1 MKLEHI
7 ALTISGQG
15 EINNFYQNILGFE
28 QTKTFTLSKNL
39 SGKIFDIFI
48 DTPVFLMQKDK
59 LVLEIFVYPDY
70 VKQSLNHICLSVK
83 DRETLVAKA
92 KTQNYDCIR
101 IKREVFDL
109 ILIKDR
115 SGNIFEMKESNK
127 NRR

>member
-109 ILIKDR
+109 IFIKDK